1 MAKLLSVC
9 MIVKNEEENLSKT
22 LPLVMAGA
30 DEVIVVDTGSTD
42 RTKEIA
48 QQAGA
53 KLYEFPWINDFSA
66 ARNESL
72 KHAESQ
78 YILWL
83 DADEYVSPQ
92 EFEKLRQIL
101 KHESADIWH
110 VKIWECQK
118 GETKSDVYYKRDKIF
133 KTGKGFHFVRPVNE
147 ELHTDEKV
155 TREEVD
161 FNICHWGGFSALDEK
176 AKARKIERGLAMFES
191 ALAKNPNDPQF
202 AYLLAGVYFKQSN
215 FEKAAAAYQRAVEL
229 LPEGEI
235 KTRARCQLSRCFILL
250 KQTEKALKI
259 ADDACLCDPLD
270 PEPRVVKATLL
281 LSADRDNEVVEILA
295 PIAGFPVR
303 GGESAPVN
311 VRLYDYYPYYLMG
324 MAFLKLRLGNEAL
337 EHFRLA
343 YKAQPEQKVLSI
355 IQKLENI
362 ND

>member
-1 MAKLLSVC
+1 

-22 LPLVMAGA
+22 LPSVMAGA
-30 DEVIVVDTGSTD
+30 DEVIIVDTGSTD
-42 RTKEIA
+42 RTKEISRE
-48 QQAGA
+48 AGA

-72 KHAESQ
+72 KHAEGQ

-92 EFEKLRQIL
+92 EFEKLRQTL

-118 GETKSDVYYKRDKIF
+118 GETKSDVYYKRGKIF
-133 KTGKGFHFVRPVNE
+133 KAGKGFHFVRPVNE
-147 ELHTDEKV
+147 ELHTEEKV
-155 TREEVD
+155 TKVEVD
-161 FNICHWGGFSALDEK
+161 FNLCHWGGFSALDEQ
-176 AKARKIERGLAMFES
+176 AKARKLERGLTMFES

-202 AYLLAGVYFKQSN
+202 AYLLADTYFKQN
-215 FEKAAAAYQRAVEL
+215 AFEKAVSAFQRAVEL
-229 LPEGEI
+229 LPAGEI
-235 KTRARCQLSRCFILL
+235 RTRARCQLARCFILL

-270 PEPRVVKATLL
+270 AEPRVVKATLL
-281 LSADRDNEVVEILA
+281 LSADRANEAVEILK
-295 PIAGFPVR
+295 PIASFPVR
-303 GGESAPVN
+303 GGECAPVN
-311 VRLYDYYPYYLMG
+311 VRLYDYYPSYLMG
-324 MAFLKLRLGNEAL
+324 MAFIKLRQGSEAL

-343 YKAQPEQKVLSI
+343 YKVQPGQKVLSI